1 MDSIEKGNDNVF
13 ADLDFENAEGMLAKA
28 HLARQIAVIIND
40 RNWTRDQAAE
50 YLGISQSKLSE
61 LLRGRFR
68 DISEAEMH
76 DCIAKLTRQR

>member
-1 MDSIEKGNDNVF
+1 MNKIEEGSDNVF
-13 ADLDFENAEGMLAKA
+13 ADLDLENADVMLAKA
-28 HLARQIAVIIND
+28 HLARQISVLIND

-50 YLGISQSKLSE
+50 YLGISQSELLH

-76 DCIAKLTRQR
+76 DCIAKLTR